1 MRREVSGGAAS
12 LDLLGDVFNW
22 VLRLGGAALLVVT
35 GYYIYWAYAMGQ
47 AGGHTLAPAEFARH
61 SQNMDLL
68 TKILLVGTILT
79 TVSAMG
85 RYYMRPETG
94 GALLLVGALFFFGM
108 PAIIQNF
115 GITAST
121 DKRLHQLAQYL
132 EGRFQLPG
140 LILLVAGGMFL
151 FLHGLMYLGALKTR
165 RPQANAEAAKTAA
178 QVKKKQDQYLGPCWN
193 LPFCRDTEKK
203 LCPVRQTKKPC
214 WRTGRGCYCDQ
225 NIILQ
230 LSGGNQYQASRG
242 AMGYLSRGAAVISR
256 PKTLR
261 EKREQCM
268 QCPVYLHHQ
277 SQKYWLLTPLALV
290 ALVATVA
297 LNWEPIKAFYPNA
310 VLAVGRAMSG
320 LSVGPS
326 QNGVPAWATDM
337 ASQHFMLWVVLIV
350 ILMLAVSYVLSAMEW
365 LLYRLG
371 I

>member
-12 LDLLGDVFNW
+12 LDLLGDLLNW
-22 VLRLGGAALLVVT
+22 LLRLSAVALLVIT
-35 GYYIYWAYAMGQ
+35 GYYIYWSWAMGQ
-47 AGGHTLAPAEFARH
+47 AAGHTLAPDEFARH

-68 TKILLVGTILT
+68 TKVLLAATILT
-79 TVSAMG
+79 LVGALG

-94 GALLLVGALFFFGM
+94 GVLLPVGALFFFGM

-115 GITAST
+115 GIVNIQ
-121 DKRLHQLAQYL
+121 DRQVHRLADYL
-132 EGRFQLPG
+132 TGRFQLSG
-140 LILLVAGGMFL
+140 LVLLAVGGFFL
-151 FLHGLMYLGALKTR
+151 LLHGLAYLGALKTR
-165 RPQANAEAAKTAA
+165 RPQANSEAAKTAE
-178 QVKKKQDQYLGPCWN
+178 QVRKKQDQYLGPCWN

-242 AMGYLSRGAAVISR
+242 GLGYLSRGAAQISR
-256 PKTLR
+256 PKSLR

-277 SQKYWLLTPLALV
+277 SQKYWLVTPLALTILI
-290 ALVATVA
+290 AAVA
-297 LNWEPIKAFYPNA
+297 LNWEPIKSFYPQA
-310 VLAVGRAMSG
+310 VTALGKAMAG

-337 ASQHFMLWVVLIV
+337 ASQTWMVWLVVIV
-350 ILMLAVSYVLSAMEW
+350 ILMLAVSYLLSVMEW